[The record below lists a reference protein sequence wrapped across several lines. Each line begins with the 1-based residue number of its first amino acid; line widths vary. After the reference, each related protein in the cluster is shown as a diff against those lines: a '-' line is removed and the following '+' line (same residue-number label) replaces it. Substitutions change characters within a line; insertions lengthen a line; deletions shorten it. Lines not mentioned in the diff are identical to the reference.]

1 MFTLSTIRARYTFA
15 FGGLAV
21 VFLSVVIATYALVSY
36 LQNSVG
42 KFADGASLIQ
52 NADRDLYQ
60 SRLALAS
67 LVFNKDAQNSAE
79 LKKEVTSNAQQ
90 AFDRMQTFRSLTSDV
105 DEIQQN
111 LTRFDELYKAW
122 HSQSLNILT
131 MVENSQYDSAMLA
144 FVTKNQADFTA
155 LRALYDHSEEM
166 IAKYAELEQESID
179 AYANAF
185 KSVVGVLAMIVLLI
199 SVSLAWFA
207 PRNIS
212 NAILRV
218 TFGVRQISS
227 GDGDLT
233 RRINSVK
240 KDETGELSR
249 ELDSFVSRL
258 GKLIGDV
265 RNGCEH
271 IREEMHGLGKSASQS
286 ADLSERQ
293 NAALDFVVTAVE
305 EMGGA
310 TREVAHN
317 ATQTVDEVEAL
328 TRCADEGAAQLK
340 ASLQQLDEL
349 ATQVGNASSVIDQL
363 SSRSD
368 RIASVLDVILGIAE
382 QTNLLAL
389 NAAIEAARAGE
400 QGRGFAVVADEVRNL
415 ASKTQNSTTD
425 IQNMINDLQSG
436 VTNAVN
442 SISESVKM
450 AKSTVNLTQETVAS
464 IDVVKASATRIY
476 DFTAQTA
483 SATEQQ
489 SKVTDE
495 INQNLS
501 SLSDMSKE
509 VLGISRR
516 ISESVNET
524 LTNSD
529 ALAGQ
534 VKRFVV

>member
-1 MFTLSTIRARYTFA
+1 MLTLSTIRAKYTVA
-15 FGGLAV
+15 FGILTF
-21 VFLSVVIATYALVSY
+21 VFLSVVIATFMLVSY
-36 LQNSVG
+36 LQSSVG

-67 LVFNKDAQNSAE
+67 LVFDKTAKNPDE
-79 LKKEVTSNAQQ
+79 LKLKVTSNAQQ
-90 AFDRMQTFRSLTSDV
+90 ALDRMQAFLSMTQDV
-105 DEIQQN
+105 DEIHQA
-111 LTRFDELYKAW
+111 LSVFDSLYKTW
-122 HSQSLNILT
+122 KDDT
-131 MVENSQYDSAMLA
+131 MSIIAMVDNKQYDGATLA
-144 FVTKNQADFTA
+144 FVAQNQTHFTS
-155 LRALYDHSEEM
+155 LRNLYDQSEEL
-166 IAKYAELEQESID
+166 IAKYAELEQISID
-179 AYANAF
+179 AYSNSF
-185 KSVVGVLAMIVLLI
+185 KTAVGVLAMIVLAFSI
-199 SVSLAWFA
+199 ALAWFA
-207 PRNIS
+207 PKNIS
-212 NAILRV
+212 NSIRRV

-249 ELDSFVSRL
+249 ELDGFVARL

-265 RNGCEH
+265 RYGCEH
-271 IREEMHGLGKSASQS
+271 IREEMHHLGESASQS
-286 ADLSERQ
+286 AGLSERQ
-293 NAALDFVVTAVE
+293 NVALDFIVTAVE

-328 TRCADEGAAQLK
+328 NRCADEGAKQLK
-340 ASLQQLDEL
+340 ASLQQLDDL
-349 ATQVGNASSVIDQL
+349 AKQVSNASSVIEQL
-363 SSRSD
+363 STRSD

-415 ASKTQNSTTD
+415 ASKTQDSTTD

-436 VTNAVN
+436 VTDAVQ

-450 AKSTVNLTQETVAS
+450 SMLTVDLTQDTAAS
-464 IDVVKASATRIY
+464 IDVIKTSATRIY
-476 DFTAQTA
+476 DFTTQTA

-501 SLSDMSKE
+501 NLADMSKE

-516 ISESVNET
+516 INDSVNET

-529 ALAGQ
+529 ALAKQ
-534 VKRFVV
+534 VKRFTV

>member
-79 LKKEVTSNAQQ
+79 LKKEVTSNAKQ
-90 AFDRMQTFRSLTSDV
+90 AFDRMQTFRSLTSHV

-131 MVENSQYDSAMLA
+131 MVENSQYDAAMLA
-144 FVTKNQADFTA
+144 FVTKNQTDFTA

-179 AYANAF
+179 AYANTF
-185 KSVVGVLAMIVLLI
+185 KTVVGVLAMIVLLI

-529 ALAGQ
+529 ALAWQ

>member
-1 MFTLSTIRARYTFA
+1 MFTLSTIRSRYTFA

-90 AFDRMQTFRSLTSDV
+90 AFDRMQTFRSLTSHV

-122 HSQSLNILT
+122 HSHSLNILT
-131 MVENSQYDSAMLA
+131 MVENSQYDAAMLA
-144 FVTKNQADFTA
+144 FVTKNQTDFTA
-155 LRALYDHSEEM
+155 LRTLYDHSEEM
-166 IAKYAELEQESID
+166 IAKYAKLEQDSID
-179 AYANAF
+179 AYANTF
-185 KSVVGVLAMIVLLI
+185 KTTVGILALIVLLI
-199 SVSLAWFA
+199 SISLAWFA

-349 ATQVGNASSVIDQL
+349 ATQVGNASNVIDQL

-442 SISESVKM
+442 SIAASVKM
-450 AKSTVNLTQETVAS
+450 AKSTVDLTQETVAS